1 MIFELEEA
9 RKAAKAE
16 KLGEKIPLAAEY
28 LLGTEALAHH
38 VSYALISCPGQ

>member
-16 KLGEKIPLAAEY
+16 KLRVAAEY